1 MKELTHNKLSP
12 QDVQAYL
19 DTDELVRETVQQIMK
34 DFDTFNLEITFSGDI
49 QMAYSEIHGQL
60 AHHLDHLLDHSY
72 NRLIALLYRIDLSE
86 SDIKLGVLHLPNYN
100 FSQAMAH
107 LIIER
112 ELRKVLSR
120 KFFQ

>member
-1 MKELTHNKLSP
+1 MMKDLSRKFSP
-12 QDVQAYL
+12 QDIQAYL
-19 DTDELVRETVQQIMK
+19 DTDELVVETVRQIMK
-34 DFDTFNLEITFSGDI
+34 DFDTFGLEITFSGNV

-60 AHHLDHLLDHSY
+60 AHHLDHLMDVSY
-72 NRLIALLYRIDLSE
+72 SRLVSLLYRIDLSE
-86 SDIKLGVLHLPNYN
+86 QDIKLGVLHLPNYN

-112 ELRKVLSR
+112 ELKKVLSR